1 MSLDSTSHRVSNHG
15 TSFVKYEASVC
26 VVFKIMLRCS
36 RHKITKYDTVEL
48 LSYLK
53 NDYQFYNS
61 TSILWRGKID
71 Y

>member
-1 MSLDSTSHRVSNHG
+1 MLLDSTSSRVANHG

-26 VVFKIMLRCS
+26 VVFKLMPQCS
-36 RHKITKYDTVEL
+36 RNKITKYDTVEL

-53 NDYQFYNS
+53 NDYLFYNS
-61 TSILWRGKID
+61 SSILWRGMID